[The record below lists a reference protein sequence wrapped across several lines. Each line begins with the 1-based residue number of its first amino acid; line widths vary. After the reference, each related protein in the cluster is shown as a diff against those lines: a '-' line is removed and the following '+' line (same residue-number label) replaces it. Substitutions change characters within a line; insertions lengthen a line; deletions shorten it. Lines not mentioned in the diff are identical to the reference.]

1 MLTHP
6 PTHLLTHSPIAG
18 LRGFSEVLRVGR
30 YAYFAPLLYT
40 THIYTS
46 NVLRLYLGTMHAL
59 LTHSLTHSLTYLLTY
74 SLTCRSSRYW

>member
-46 NVLRLYLGTMHAL
+46 NVLRLYLGTMHA
-59 LTHSLTHSLTYLLTY
+59 SLTHLLTYLLTH
-74 SLTCRSSRYW
+74 L